1 MQQQAVS
8 PGEKIAMTAPVTQT
22 SAGDGTWAVQFIMPS
37 AYRLEDLPAPADD
50 GVRLRELPARRVAAV
65 RFSGRTDDQMIAE
78 QEQRLRNWMLRRK
91 LEPAGAAVYAYY
103 NDPFTPGFL
112 RRNEIIIPITS
123 GPSQPS

>member
-1 MQQQAVS
+1 
-8 PGEKIAMTAPVTQT
+8 
-22 SAGDGTWAVQFIMPS
+22 MPS